1 MAVGTQREGI
11 YGYIEPIHFVL
22 QQKITHHCEA
32 IILQL
37 KKKKDCCSGLSAACF
52 LVSRHLEA
60 SGLGGRLWCSNK
72 VRDGQETCWG
82 RSTSPL
88 SMEEPR
94 RDLFLSKVHSF
105 DKHTPSTYHVQGI
118 IKLQK

>member
-37 KKKKDCCSGLSAACF
+37 KKKKTAALDSVLPASLSLDTWKQAALVGDFGVPARLETDRKPAGAGALLLCPWKNREEICF
-52 LVSRHLEA
+52 FPKFIHLTNTHQAPTMYRE
-60 SGLGGRLWCSNK
+60 L
-72 VRDGQETCWG
+72 
-82 RSTSPL
+82 
-88 SMEEPR
+88 
-94 RDLFLSKVHSF
+94 
-105 DKHTPSTYHVQGI
+105 
-118 IKLQK
+118 